1 MSIRPAQESRL
12 PSPAGPAR
20 AAAVPTVAAPLPEG
34 EKSSFARMLQSIGYE
49 AAEGERTMRSAIRA
63 TQAGRDLG
71 PAELLA
77 LQAGVYRYS
86 EVVDLAAKLVD
97 RASTGVKTV
106 ISGQ

>member
-12 PSPAGPAR
+12 PAPTAPH
-20 AAAVPTVAAPLPEG
+20 AAAVPNVVAPSPEG
-34 EKSSFARMLQSIGYE
+34 EKSPFARILQSIGHE
-49 AAEGERTMRSAIRA
+49 ATRGEAVMRNAIRA